1 MSQNFRANLI
11 SICGIS
17 KARERSESKQ
27 RDADCVASASGR
39 LPAAS
44 PVELKGTM
52 SDLISGL
59 TSLTKQISNNIPYQI
74 KKLGESV
81 HTMVMNYTEAENLV
95 YEATN
100 EDPWGPTGP
109 QMKEIANYTFQY
121 EGFHQVMNLLWK
133 RMLEDNKNAWRRVYK
148 SLTLLNHLL
157 LHGSERVIGSARD
170 HTFQMRALEQYKY
183 VDDHGRDQGLNVRHR
198 VKLILDLVGDDDK
211 LRAQRRKVKSDNK
224 DRYQGYTSEDIRM
237 GRGGSFSSSSMH
249 GYSDDWKDDT
259 SSYKRKSSFEEN
271 RDEYAVKEVNSFQ
284 FPEESRRGSVSPEL
298 GFRQDPT
305 PDDDFGDFATARS
318 IPQQNTAA
326 QRTAA
331 AEVSPTH
338 IPVISPPAPVSSS
351 RASGANTSSTSFDL
365 LGLDISSSSASAVD
379 FFGDSGKNAV
389 PGIIPPPASS
399 ISGMNIPPPAAAKA
413 SPAAPLVQ
421 LGPSLPPDLFS
432 SPSATSSPF
441 PAAFEADWTA
451 APPAAPQ
458 AAAPQPA
465 FCPAPAAG
473 GLPTTQNKAV
483 DIFGDFDALP
493 KTSPKVSSPA
503 KSPVA
508 NGGSSNTTSTKI
520 GSTWAGATGL
530 IDLDN
535 LAGKSTPTKQNPSL
549 NQMQMNKQGANSPSS
564 LF

>member
-1 MSQNFRANLI
+1 
-11 SICGIS
+11 
-17 KARERSESKQ
+17 
-27 RDADCVASASGR
+27 
-39 LPAAS
+39 
-44 PVELKGTM
+44 M

-183 VDDHGRDQGLNVRHR
+183 VDDHGRDQGLNGKNEVCKFSVRHR

-237 GRGGSFSSSSMH
+237 GRGGSYSSKSTARNFLGPYLTSFFCR
-249 GYSDDWKDDT
+249 DD
-259 SSYKRKSSFEEN
+259 
-271 RDEYAVKEVNSFQ
+271 YAVKEVNSFQ

-326 QRTAA
+326 QRT
-331 AEVSPTH
+331 
-338 IPVISPPAPVSSS
+338 
-351 RASGANTSSTSFDL
+351 G
-365 LGLDISSSSASAVD
+365 
-379 FFGDSGKNAV
+379 
-389 PGIIPPPASS
+389 
-399 ISGMNIPPPAAAKA
+399 
-413 SPAAPLVQ
+413 
-421 LGPSLPPDLFS
+421 
-432 SPSATSSPF
+432 
-441 PAAFEADWTA
+441 
-451 APPAAPQ
+451 
-458 AAAPQPA
+458 
-465 FCPAPAAG
+465 
-473 GLPTTQNKAV
+473 
-483 DIFGDFDALP
+483 
-493 KTSPKVSSPA
+493 
-503 KSPVA
+503 
-508 NGGSSNTTSTKI
+508 
-520 GSTWAGATGL
+520 
-530 IDLDN
+530 
-535 LAGKSTPTKQNPSL
+535 
-549 NQMQMNKQGANSPSS
+549 
-564 LF
+564 